1 MSIVSKQSE
10 PDVFV
15 SLRSAP
21 VRKQAATVSALRV
34 LTADLVI
41 FSHMAQGF
49 HWNVT
54 GRDFTQLHELFSNI
68 YEDVHDSID
77 MAGENVVKLGGAAPY
92 LLSEFLQ
99 IGQVNEPTSQPNE
112 PTGMLTALLKANEE
126 VLATLDMT
134 FKVATAENE
143 QGVANFV
150 ADRIDSHK
158 KWSWQLRESI

>member
-10 PDVFV
+10 PDVFA
-15 SLRSAP
+15 SLSFAP

-41 FSHMAQGF
+41 FAHMAQGF

-54 GRDFTQLHELFSNI
+54 GRDFSQLHELFANI

-77 MAGENVVKLGGAAPY
+77 LAGENVVKLGGAAPY

-99 IGQVNEPTSQPNE
+99 IGKVNQPTSTPTEPTV
-112 PTGMLTALLKANEE
+112 MLTALLKANEE
-126 VLATLDMT
+126 VLATLDMA

-143 QGVANFV
+143 QGVVNFI